1 MCTKLVMLGDA
12 EADPELPYAG
22 SAMPPSTFGAE
33 APSEPSVTYDGG
45 GEVADKVV
53 INYGGGASRLV
64 DARRR

>member
-1 MCTKLVMLGDA
+1 MLQA
-12 EADPELPYAG
+12 IAKP